1 MFVHFVLKGEVLPV
15 QERDCEDIQ
24 VTHRALR
31 AVKDA
36 AGRGTTVNVGECGAA
51 YRFMTPLLAV
61 TPGKWCLTGSHR
73 LLQRPIEELVE
84 VLNSIGGDVCRH
96 DDGIHFNGRE
106 LFGSRLAID
115 CRRSS
120 QFASALILV
129 APKIG
134 LRELTFS
141 SREIPSKPYI
151 QLTRL
156 CTPWHVAVA
165 DLPAPNGPLG
175 RVGDWSAAL
184 FWYAKAAIAAR
195 MQSVACVGENQDVTT
210 FELLDL
216 SLRSAQGDAVV
227 ADWFARLGVES
238 EETEAGVRIT
248 ARRRDLVPT
257 LHFDVAEHPDVVP
270 VLAVTALLL
279 SVDATFLHTQNLRY
293 KESDRSGQLALQ
305 LAPFAKID
313 CGDDFLRV
321 RARAREAW
329 PTPPY
334 EFRTMNDH
342 RLAMAFLLFGEDA
355 HIDDMGCLAKSYPQ
369 LIDILQCDM

>member
-1 MFVHFVLKGEVLPV
+1 MFVHFVLTGEVLPV
-15 QERDCEDIQ
+15 QECDCEDVQ

-61 TPGKWCLTGSHR
+61 TPGKWCLTGSPR

-84 VLNSIGGDVCRH
+84 VLNSIGGDVSRQY
-96 DDGIHFNGRE
+96 DGIHVNGRE
-106 LFGSRLAID
+106 LFGSRLAVD

-120 QFASALILV
+120 QFASALILA

-134 LRELTFS
+134 LRELAFL

-156 CTPWHVAVA
+156 CTPWHVVVA
-165 DLPAPNGPLG
+165 GLPAPDGPLG

-184 FWYAKAAIAAR
+184 FWYAKAAIAASR
-195 MQSVACVGENQDVTT
+195 QSAKNQDMTSY
-210 FELLDL
+210 ELLDL

-227 ADWFARLGVES
+227 ADWFARFGVES
-238 EETEAGVRIT
+238 EETETGVRIT
-248 ARRRDLVPT
+248 ARERKLASA
-257 LHFDVAEHPDVVP
+257 LQFDVAEHPDVVP

-279 SVDATFLHTQNLRY
+279 SVDATFLHTHNLRY

-305 LAPFAKID
+305 LAPFAEIEYGAD
-313 CGDDFLRV
+313 YFRV
-321 RARAREAW
+321 RPRARETW
-329 PTPPY
+329 PAQPH
-334 EFRTMNDH
+334 EFRAMNDH
-342 RLAMAFLLFGEDA
+342 RLAMAFLLFGEAA
-355 HIDDMGCLAKSYPQ
+355 HIDDLGCLAKSYPQ